1 MVALQQSVTEEIK
14 GQPILTRGDEL
25 SDVMY
30 IDRGQLRANCGNDR
44 VQLLLQGLV
53 IVHIISPG

>member
-1 MVALQQSVTEEIK
+1 
-14 GQPILTRGDEL
+14 
-25 SDVMY
+25 MY
-30 IDRGQLRANCGNDR
+30 VDRRQLRANCGNDR